1 MSKKL
6 VMAIIVVG
14 ALVLYIWG
22 MVIIG
27 SASLK
32 ATEKAPE
39 INKLWVDVVAAVTTV
54 LAMNAGAYLGLPD
67 SIRSFRLDF
76 KDPETVRGL
85 ATVIYAIVIFAAFI
99 IAASAKYP
107 HASLTDM
114 GGSLVGF
121 IAGLLTVYLG
131 KE

>member
-6 VMAIIVVG
+6 VMAIIVAG
-14 ALVLYIWG
+14 ALILYIWG

-32 ATEKAPE
+32 ATDEAPE
-39 INKLWVDVVAAVTTV
+39 INKLWVDIVAAVTTV
-54 LAMNAGAYLGLPD
+54 LSMNAGAYLGLPD
-67 SIRSFRLDF
+67 QIRNFKLDL

-85 ATVIYAIVIFAAFI
+85 ATVIYAIAIFIAFI

-114 GGSLVGF
+114 GASLVGF
-121 IAGLLTVYLG
+121 IAGLLSVFLG
-131 KE
+131 KD